1 MAAPGS
7 EARFKEVY
15 LVCLMYRA
23 CSVER
28 NPINQIDRIPAT
40 HRGVRAAVSL
50 IGAPGFE
57 ESPDGQK
64 GDSRHQVW

>member
-7 EARFKEVY
+7 ETRFEKVSLY
-15 LVCLMYRA
+15 CA

-28 NPINQIDRIPAT
+28 NPIHQIDKIPAMR
-40 HRGVRAAVSL
+40 RGMRAAVSL
-50 IGAPGFE
+50 IGAPGFG